1 MLSGMSSSA
10 LPLLFHGGREF
21 SVAELSAARLDGE
34 LFAVGDAFAPVG
46 EPIDARHRAAAL
58 LGDVPPGYTIVGRS
72 AAWLHGAGGRCP
84 VPVEIGGP
92 GPASRWVRPYRSV
105 RTMRIRDGHRVL
117 VPVGRLTV
125 PVLSPVGAVI
135 DLARIVRCPADEALL
150 AAAVRRCG
158 ADRDDLLAAL
168 DEWTRLPG
176 KREVARRIEAA
187 SLSPR

>member
-1 MLSGMSSSA
+1 MLSGMSSPA
-10 LPLLFHGGREF
+10 IPLLFHGGREF

-92 GPASRWVRPYRSV
+92 GPSSRWVRPYRSV

-117 VPVGRLTV
+117 VPVGRLAV
-125 PVLSPVGAVI
+125 PVLSPVGTVI
-135 DLARIVRCPADEALL
+135 DLARILRGPEDEALL

-158 ADRDDLLAAL
+158 AGHDELLAAL

-187 SLSPR
+187 SVSRR